1 MGWKKKEKVS
11 YLKQMWVH
19 RYNVN
24 SGLGA
29 VAASLALTIPFG
41 GLGFLPLLAY
51 GTGAAIASLV
61 VPDSRKFRESVDQRL
76 EREAREAARAH
87 LMEKITEKVGPAHPY
102 WATYQRMLERRDSLA
117 ALADDS
123 ATALQMN
130 DIGGLDDATVDYL
143 GLWLARIA
151 IHERSEAVDERTLV
165 QRIKAVDNQ
174 IENASGSAD
183 KRRLKKAKSELEHL
197 VRRRQEMRTREAS
210 MEASMLSMADAFDE
224 VYQRVISNPSARE
237 QVAAELKVAVERMN
251 AEEELECELEEEFD
265 ALLSNESLEME
276 G

>member
-41 GLGFLPLLAY
+41 GLGFLPLIAY
-51 GTGAAIASLV
+51 GAGAAIASLV
-61 VPDSRKFRESVDQRL
+61 IPDSRKFRESVDQRIA
-76 EREAREAARAH
+76 REARESARAH
-87 LMEKITEKVGPAHPY
+87 LIEKITEKVGPAHPY
-102 WATYQRMLERRDSLA
+102 WATYERMIERRDSLA
-117 ALADDS
+117 ALADD
-123 ATALQMN
+123 ADTALQMN

-151 IHERSEAVDERTLV
+151 VHERAEAVDERTLRG
-165 QRIKAVDNQ
+165 RIAAIDTQLEKT
-174 IENASGSAD
+174 SGSAD
-183 KRRLKKAKSELEHL
+183 KRRLQKAKGELEHL
-197 VRRRQEMRTREAS
+197 VKRRQEMRTREAS

-251 AEEELECELEEEFD
+251 AEEELEYELEAEFD
-265 ALLSNESLEME
+265 ALLEME